1 MGLFGGG
8 RKNRRFT
15 GQTGVFITSQGLSLA
30 HVSAGADGQ
39 AHLDRCETLALPAAD
54 AERSL
59 AEGVR
64 RLELEN
70 TATVAV
76 IEQGTYHL
84 LQVELPEVPES
95 ELKDVVRWRI
105 KDLIDFPLEEAV
117 VDVCLMPSPRGRGR
131 GKAAYV
137 VAARQ
142 QLVQQEAALLKAGR
156 LRLQA
161 MDIPELALRNLAVRL
176 PEDAQGV
183 ALLYLGRAR
192 GLITLTRGGVLY
204 FARNISLGL
213 DHLERGRAAGPDGA
227 GAPLEPMIDSIV
239 LEVQR
244 SLDYYESN
252 FSQPTPALLAL
263 APLEFP
269 CPELLAALS
278 QNFGSRA
285 KPFPLETLVSGLEL
299 AEAEQ
304 ARSFLAIGAAL
315 RREVAG

>member
-1 MGLFGGG
+1 MGLFGG

-15 GQTGVFITSQGLSLA
+15 GQTGVFIAPQGLSFA
-30 HVSAGADGQ
+30 HVSAGADGP
-39 AHLDRCETLALPAAD
+39 ARLERCETLVLPAAD

-76 IEQGTYHL
+76 LEQGNYHL
-84 LQVELPEVPES
+84 LQVELPDVPEA

-105 KDLIDFPLEEAV
+105 KDLIDFPLDEAV
-117 VDVCLMPSPRGRGR
+117 VDVCLMPNPRGRGR
-131 GKAAYV
+131 AAYV

-142 QLVQQEAALLKAGR
+142 QLVRQDAALLKAGR

-161 MDIPELALRNLAVRL
+161 VDIPELALRNLAVRL

-213 DHLERGRAAGPDGA
+213 DHLERGRTAGPGGA

-269 CPELLAALS
+269 CPELLTALTLS
-278 QNFGSRA
+278 FGGRV
-285 KPFPLETLVSGLEL
+285 KPFPLDTLLTNLPLGED
-299 AEAEQ
+299 EQ

>member
-1 MGLFGGG
+1 MGLLGS
-8 RKNRRFT
+8 RKNRRFS
-15 GQTGVFITSQGLSLA
+15 GQTGVCMTPQGLALA
-30 HVSAGADGQ
+30 HVTLGADGS
-39 AHLDRCETLALPAAD
+39 ARLERWDFLELPAAD
-54 AERSL
+54 AERAL
-59 AEGVR
+59 ADGVR

-76 IEQGTYHL
+76 LEQGHYHL
-84 LQVELPEVPES
+84 LQVELPEVPEA

-117 VDVCLMPSPRGRGR
+117 VDVCLMPSPRGRAR

-142 QLVQQEAALLKAGR
+142 QLVRQDAALLRSGR
-156 LRLQA
+156 LRLKA
-161 MDIPELALRNLAVRL
+161 VDIPELALRNLAVRL

-183 ALLYLGRAR
+183 ALLYLGRNR
-192 GLITLTRGGVLY
+192 GLITLTRDGVLY

-213 DHLERGRAAGPDGA
+213 DHLERGRTAGPDGA

-244 SLDYYESN
+244 SLDFYESN
-252 FSQPTPALLAL
+252 FSHPTPALLAL
-263 APLEFP
+263 APLESP
-269 CPELLAALS
+269 CPELLEALN
-278 QNFGSRA
+278 QNFGGRA
-285 KPFPLETLVSGLEL
+285 KPFPLASLLPGMDL

-315 RREVAG
+315 RQEEAG